1 MEGGFCSGRCQEV
14 VGAGFSDVGSAAAVL
29 HNSILLSSAIV
40 FRNHMLGGDLGDTAH
55 YRVATGALGGVRL
68 IGQHSI
74 VTATPGME
82 DSPQSELS
90 AYSLLNPHFSCE
102 FIKL

>member
-1 MEGGFCSGRCQEV
+1 
-14 VGAGFSDVGSAAAVL
+14 
-29 HNSILLSSAIV
+29 
-40 FRNHMLGGDLGDTAH
+40 MLGGDLGDTAH

-68 IGQHSI
+68 VGQHSI

-90 AYSLLNPHFSCE
+90 AYSFLVRVYQALVQANLPTTE
-102 FIKL
+102 